1 MATFIQDLTL
11 QAMAEDTAYL
21 GQQDPKLTLCPLG
34 IINAYSKDNLATP
47 QVQIDLRQHL
57 TAAWPVLLDQ
67 LRERNI
73 PIPQQL
79 QTPHFFGMSETVC
92 VTTTRKALEVSAWMR
107 QWDGWLN
114 GTDDEGNLLPLAEG
128 ELSVFTPQ
136 SGYMLKSDLTWDG
149 SGKVATV
156 KNDGA
161 WVWSNTG
168 TSTAAEN
175 RVVRLPAG
183 TVIKAV
189 ASINDNKV
197 SMTYTTLPDTDIL
210 ILYPLA
216 DPIRIQYS
224 DLGLP
229 DINSGMIG
237 ITTDHILTLSDTDG
251 LEMHRLEPVDWT
263 DEEGN
268 THPALITRWSK
279 AYMDKHHAWPP
290 ALPMKFTGLQFT
302 ADYKEMRWLHDTVL
316 KLINK
321 YPV

>member
-1 MATFIQDLTL
+1 MATFIEDLTL
-11 QAMAEDTAYL
+11 KAMAEDLAYL
-21 GQQDPKLTLCPLG
+21 GEQDPKLTLCPLG
-34 IINAYSKDNLATP
+34 VINAYSKDNLATP

-57 TAAWPVLLDQ
+57 QAAWPVLLDQ

-92 VTTTRKALEVSAWMR
+92 VTTTRKALEVSAWIKE
-107 QWDGWLN
+107 
-114 GTDDEGNLLPLAEG
+114 GTEAAEG
-128 ELSVFTPQ
+128 EICV
-136 SGYMLKSDLTWDG
+136 G
-149 SGKVATV
+149 
-156 KNDGA
+156 N
-161 WVWSNTG
+161 
-168 TSTAAEN
+168 
-175 RVVRLPAG
+175 
-183 TVIKAV
+183 
-189 ASINDNKV
+189 
-197 SMTYTTLPDTDIL
+197 L
-210 ILYPLA
+210 IIYPLA

-251 LEMHRLEPVDWT
+251 LEMHRLQPVEWT
-263 DEEGN
+263 DDEGN
-268 THPALITRWSK
+268 THPALITRWSQ

-290 ALPMKFTGLQFT
+290 ALPMTYTGLQFT

-316 KLINK
+316 KLITK

>member
-1 MATFIQDLTL
+1 
-11 QAMAEDTAYL
+11 MAEDLAYL
-21 GQQDPKLTLCPLG
+21 GKQDPKLTLCPLG
-34 IINAYSKDNLATP
+34 VINAYSKDNLATP

-57 TAAWPVLLDQ
+57 AAAWPVLLDQ

-114 GTDDEGNLLPLAEG
+114 GTDDEGNLLLAEG
-128 ELSVFTPQ
+128 EIGVFTPQ
-136 SGYMLKSDLTWDG
+136 SGYMRKSDLTWDG

-161 WVWSNTG
+161 KVYGAVDWS
-168 TSTAAEN
+168 SDFAS
-175 RVVRLPAG
+175 LPAG
-183 TVIKAV
+183 TVVKGV
-189 ASINDNKV
+189 SDASNWSGMCNVKV
-197 SMTYTTLPDTDIL
+197 TTLPDTDIL

-229 DINSGMIG
+229 DINSGMMG

-251 LEMHRLEPVDWT
+251 LEMHRLQPVEWT

-268 THPALITRWSK
+268 THPALITRYSK

-290 ALPMKFTGLQFT
+290 ALPMTYTGLQFT

-316 KLINK
+316 KLITK

>member
-1 MATFIQDLTL
+1 
-11 QAMAEDTAYL
+11 MAEDLAYL
-21 GQQDPKLTLCPLG
+21 GQQEPKLTLCPLG
-34 IINAYSKDNLATP
+34 VINAYSKDNLATP

-57 TAAWPVLLDQ
+57 AAAWPVLLDQ
-67 LRERNI
+67 LREQGI

-79 QTPHFFGMSETVC
+79 ATPHFFGASETAC
-92 VTTTRKALEVSAWMR
+92 VTTTRKALEVSAWIYKFSGNESITLTKNETQGDYFVITINNVGQKQVDANAECPAVMLGYDSVAVNSIT
-107 QWDGWLN
+107 WGN
-114 GTDDEGNLLPLAEG
+114 GNNRFAVYG
-128 ELSVFTPQ
+128 
-136 SGYMLKSDLTWDG
+136 
-149 SGKVATV
+149 
-156 KNDGA
+156 
-161 WVWSNTG
+161 
-168 TSTAAEN
+168 N
-175 RVVRLPAG
+175 RVYIRDLG
-183 TVIKAV
+183 ITTVEQMKAK
-189 ASINDNKV
+189 I
-197 SMTYTTLPDTDIL
+197 TGQYL
-210 ILYPLA
+210 IYELA

-251 LEMHRLEPVDWT
+251 LEMHRLQPVEWT

-268 THPALITRWSK
+268 IHPALITRWSQ

-290 ALPMKFTGLQFT
+290 ALTMTFTGLQFT